1 MKRNDGGKNVYKTA
15 CACNANASF
24 DRSLSKTHYLIQYIS
39 AQRLLRKTWS
49 AGGSSSCQISSFTRP
64 DAVAERTMRV
74 LVPTVTSD
82 TPPFAHPHFPV
93 PLPAYSVHAGVYAHA
108 TKHNHKP
115 QATNSIS

>member
-64 DAVAERTMRV
+64 DAATERTMRV
-74 LVPTVTSD
+74 LIYNRNIAREGRRRP
-82 TPPFAHPHFPV
+82 
-93 PLPAYSVHAGVYAHA
+93 
-108 TKHNHKP
+108 KP
-115 QATNSIS
+115 SPDGRMVSSPS